1 MTSST
6 KLRVQAAVRVAFA
19 VLLGVSIATCG
30 GEPTAPPGPPS
41 PPPNRAPL
49 AVGTVPALELAVG
62 DSATFNLDDYFRDP
76 DGDALTYAPATSA
89 ASVVAVSVSGS
100 TLTVRTVAK
109 GQATISV
116 TATDP
121 GGLTA
126 DQGFAVVVPNRAP
139 IVTDTIPPQRLTV
152 GEEPAWT
159 GTDYFTDPDGDVLTY
174 TIGTTDSSVVLT
186 AVSGD
191 DFAILAVTPGTA
203 TVTVTATDGDGLS
216 ASQSVAVTSE
226 AQLPVVISVVEP
238 SVLLEGADA
247 TIRGSGFSRFPEYN
261 SVLID
266 GRPATVIAASRTALS
281 VVVPHSDC
289 LPARRAPLSV
299 TVLGLSKTRSVG
311 VTPRT
316 PEDLALPLGSYR
328 YTHGGNG
335 CVHLPGDASGGEYII
350 GVVSTSETP
359 SSLTPVH
366 MTSVPGDAAVLDAAR
381 AVVAFQQLPQAEGMA
396 EASAARAPP
405 PPPASAGTSV
415 ALGRDDAGPR
425 LDRVRHNEIMAANAA
440 LIRRLGP
447 PSSPMAGARQ
457 SRTLLANDTLT
468 LFGDAEF
475 VGGCSS
481 RGQVRAVVR
490 FSGDNALWLEDIDN
504 PADGFT
510 ESELAELDALYAT
523 HIRPVHDDYYG
534 GLSDVDGNRRVLVLM
549 TKEVNLSDDADTFF
563 GGWTWFGD
571 LYPVDQCGTSNHAE
585 ILFGRV
591 PDPEGVFGH
600 PWTREEALDFY
611 PPLLTHE
618 MTHLVQARAE
628 VFDGAGYS
636 YWEVEGGAVLSEHLV
651 ADRVFGH
658 GIGQNLGSAAFQR
671 GLDWY
676 LDWARGMAHF
686 FGLDS
691 DDPDGLRRVPD
702 APEQCSWMG
711 FAYEGNDGPC
721 KGSARAVYDVPSMVL
736 RYAMDRWGG
745 EYPGGEEALLRRLNE
760 SPDLGL
766 AALEE
771 VSAWRSERIL
781 ADFYVT
787 LWLDLNGWEA
797 QGMTTWDLADVWSG
811 FTEGAQLRPHVSTT
825 VSFHGDWSVRA
836 GSTFYLHWS
845 PAGERGPTSLKVMSP
860 GGASLPGHMSV
871 WALRIR

>member
-1 MTSST
+1 MTP
-6 KLRVQAAVRVAFA
+6 REAAILGTLV
-19 VLLGVSIATCG
+19 VLLGVSVATCG
-30 GEPTAPPGPPS
+30 GEPTAPPDP
-41 PPPNRAPL
+41 PPPNRAPV

-76 DGDALTYAPATSA
+76 DGDALTYTPGTDA
-89 ASVVAVSVSGS
+89 ALVAAASVSGS

-126 DQGFAVVVPNRAP
+126 DQGFPVVVPNRAP
-139 IVTDTIPPQRLTV
+139 IVTDSIPPQRLTV

-174 TIGTTDSSVVLT
+174 TIGTTDSSVVLA
-186 AVSGD
+186 AVTGD
-191 DFAILAVTPGTA
+191 DFAILAVTPGAA
-203 TVTVTATDGDGLS
+203 TVTVTATDGDGLN
-216 ASQSVAVTSE
+216 ASQSIAVTSE
-226 AQLPVVISVVEP
+226 AQLPVVISDVEP
-238 SVLLEGADA
+238 GVLLEGANA
-247 TIRGSGFSRFPEYN
+247 TITGSGFSRFPEYN
-261 SVLID
+261 SVSID
-266 GRPATVIAASRTALS
+266 GQPATVIAASRTSLS
-281 VVVPHSDC
+281 VTVPHGDC

-299 TVLGLSKTRSVG
+299 TVLGLSETRIVG

-366 MTSVPGDAAVLDAAR
+366 MTSVLGDAAVLDPAR
-381 AVVAFQQLPQAEGMA
+381 AVVAFRPLRRAEEVA
-396 EASAARAPP
+396 EASAARVLP

-415 ALGRDDAGPR
+415 TLSQEEAGPK
-425 LDRVRHNEIMAANAA
+425 LDQARHNEIMAANAA
-440 LIRRLGP
+440 LVRQLGP
-447 PSSPMAGARQ
+447 PTSPMRGAPL
-457 SRTLLANDTLT
+457 SRSLLANDTLT
-468 LFGDAEF
+468 LFGDAKF

-481 RGQVRAVVR
+481 RGRVRAVVR
-490 FSGDNALWLEDIDN
+490 FSGKNALWLEDIDN

-510 ESELAELDALYAT
+510 EPELAELDALYAT
-523 HIRPVHDDYYG
+523 QIKPVHDDYYG

-549 TKEVNLSDDADTFF
+549 TKEVNLSDGDDTLV

-571 LYPVDQCGTSNHAE
+571 LYPVDDCGTSNHAE

-636 YWEVEGGAVLSEHLV
+636 NWEIEGGATLSEHLV

-658 GIGQNLGSAAFQR
+658 GSGQNLGSAAFRR

-676 LDWARGMAHF
+676 RDWARGMAHF

-711 FAYEGNDGPC
+711 FVYEGNDGPC
-721 KGSARAVYDVPSMVL
+721 KGSGRAVYDVPSMVL

-745 EYPGGEEALLRRLNE
+745 EYAGGEQALLRRLNQ
-760 SPDLGL
+760 SAASGL
-766 AALEE
+766 TALEE

-781 ADFYVT
+781 ADFYIT

-797 QGMTTWDLADVWSG
+797 HGMTTWDLADVWSQ
-811 FTEGAQLRPHVSTT
+811 FSEGAQLRPWVSTT
-825 VSFHGDWSVRA
+825 ASVHGDWSVRA

-845 PAGERGPTSLKVMSP
+845 PPGARGPTSLRVTSP